1 MIEYVFTPDDVAR
14 VRFAFS
20 PLGELVAGLRVLADP
35 SRHALH
41 LPWVRAVTPR
51 LEGLALE
58 PLRALVGP
66 VGYIPDFLTP
76 PPRTPLPDLE
86 AELAEVR
93 ATDPAM
99 VVEQIDWMDRDER
112 VPPGL
117 RARTA
122 PARRALTADPQ
133 RALDLLTDLLVEY
146 WKVAVEPHWPRLRDL
161 LEADVLRRTRALTEQ
176 GTHALFADLHQR
188 VRWDGRR
195 LTVDVTYA
203 YQVELE
209 GRGLLLVPSAFVW
222 PDVMGMLPPYQ
233 PQLTY
238 PPYAVATLW
247 DSVPAPPPDALGAL
261 VGRRRAAVLAG
272 LEAPA
277 STTELARRL
286 GVTPG
291 AVSQHLAV
299 LRDCGLVSGHR
310 VGRQVLYARTVMG
323 DALVAGRSR
332 PRP

>member
-1 MIEYVFTPDDVAR
+1 MIEYLFTPDDVAR

-20 PLGELVAGLRVLADP
+20 PLGELVASLRVLADP

-41 LPWVRAVTPR
+41 LPWVREVTPR
-51 LEGLALE
+51 LEGLPLE

-93 ATDPAM
+93 ATEPAM
-99 VVEQIDWMDRDER
+99 VVEQIAWMDTDER
-112 VPPGL
+112 VPPAQ

-122 PARRALTADPQ
+122 PARRALTADP
-133 RALDLLTDLLVEY
+133 RGALARLTDLLVEY
-146 WKVAVEPHWPRLRDL
+146 WAAAVEPHWPRLRGL
-161 LEADVLRRTRALTEQ
+161 LEADVLRRAGALTEQ
-176 GTHALFADLHQR
+176 GTHALFADLHHR
-188 VRWDGRR
+188 VSWDGER
-195 LTVDVTYA
+195 LTVAVNYA
-203 YQVELE
+203 YRVELR

-222 PDVMGMLPPYQ
+222 PGVLAMLPPYQ

-247 DSVPAPPPDALGAL
+247 DRGPAPPPDALGAL
-261 VGRRRAAVLAG
+261 IGRGRAAVLAG
-272 LEAPA
+272 LETPV

-299 LRDCGLVSGHR
+299 LRDCGLVKGHR
-310 VGRQVLYARTVMG
+310 VGRRVLYARTGSG
-323 DALVAGRSR
+323 DALVAAS
-332 PRP
+332 P